1 MLLIN
6 EAAHIAHEVIDRGVE
21 LHSLQ
26 LPHLVRVAFNKV
38 ALEDEGALSLLFQ
51 VLLVHH

>member
-6 EAAHIAHEVIDRGVE
+6 EAAHIAHEVIDCGVE

-26 LPHLVRVAFNKV
+26 LPHLVGVTFNKV
-38 ALEDEGALSLLFQ
+38 ALEDE
-51 VLLVHH
+51 